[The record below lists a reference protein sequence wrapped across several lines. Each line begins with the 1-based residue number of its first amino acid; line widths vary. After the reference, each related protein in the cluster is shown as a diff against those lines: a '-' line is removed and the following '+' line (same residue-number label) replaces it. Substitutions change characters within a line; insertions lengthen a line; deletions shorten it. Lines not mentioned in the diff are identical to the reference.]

1 MGELENR
8 ATPDVGLQTRYV
20 ELRADGERT
29 INGTLMRYGDVAEFF
44 WGDREKFE
52 PGCFGDVRKV
62 DFILDKQHERGRP
75 LARSGGGGVVL
86 TDSLSTLELR
96 ADLPDTTDAN
106 DTLALVHGNVLRGLS
121 VSFMP
126 IDYRTEYNQ
135 DGSQTIIHIR
145 SELRGGG
152 VVDRPQYK
160 QSTLRAEFE
169 SLRQQTEDTGMDEK
183 ETRALVDE
191 ILAKR
196 DAAAPDFSGMMDT
209 ALERFESSVSGKLT
223 TMRDEVTAALAKRE
237 EEAAEKAAEAERM
250 GDMDGKKKKKPMDMA
265 KDDDMDDDDK
275 DKMPKDMAER
285 FDVEVRERADLVIQ
299 VRGLL
304 ADDYDFTG
312 KSRHEILVA
321 AAGDEVERAD
331 ERSDDYLHAK
341 IENIIERRA
350 NAGRQNDG
358 VTQQNR
364 TGGNGTNNGAPISAP
379 VSVHSV
385 VMARNAAAAKV
396 KIATE

>member
-106 DTLALVHGNVLRGLS
+106 DTLALVHGKVLRGLS
-121 VSFMP
+121 VSFLP

-169 SLRQQTEDTGMDEK
+169 SLRQQQTEDTGMDEK

-209 ALERFESSVSGKLT
+209 ALERFESSVSGKLA

-250 GDMDGKKKKKPMDMA
+250 GDNPFGKKKK
-265 KDDDMDDDDK
+265 
-275 DKMPKDMAER
+275 
-285 FDVEVRERADLVIQ
+285 
-299 VRGLL
+299 
-304 ADDYDFTG
+304 
-312 KSRHEILVA
+312 
-321 AAGDEVERAD
+321 GDGQ
-331 ERSDDYLHAK
+331 
-341 IENIIERRA
+341 
-350 NAGRQNDG
+350 GR
-358 VTQQNR
+358 
-364 TGGNGTNNGAPISAP
+364 
-379 VSVHSV
+379 
-385 VMARNAAAAKV
+385 
-396 KIATE
+396 